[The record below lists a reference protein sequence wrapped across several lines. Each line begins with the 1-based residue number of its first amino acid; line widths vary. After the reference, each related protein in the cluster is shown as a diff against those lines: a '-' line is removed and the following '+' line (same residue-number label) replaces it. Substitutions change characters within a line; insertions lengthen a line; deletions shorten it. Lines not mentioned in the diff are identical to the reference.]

1 MKLIVG
7 LGNPGNKYDGTRH
20 NAGFALIDLL
30 AANLKIDFH
39 PEKKFKGDLAIA
51 SHRKHD
57 KIFLLKPDTFMNLS
71 GESVQAV
78 CQFYKLPSS
87 DVLVIHDDLDL
98 PLGSLRF
105 AQNGSPAGHN
115 GLRSIIQHFGTQD
128 FARLKIGIGRPTHA
142 GHAVVDFVLQKFVGE
157 EQAQIQD
164 VYKRSLS
171 GLEMYLEQ
179 GLDVTMNRHNQK
191 IR

>member
-7 LGNPGNKYDGTRH
+7 LGNPGSKYDGTRH

-30 AANLKIDFH
+30 ATTNKVEFH
-39 PEKKFKGDLAIA
+39 LEKKFKGELA
-51 SHRKHD
+51 SFTHRQHD
-57 KIFLLKPDTFMNLS
+57 KVFLLKPDTFMNLS
-71 GESVQAV
+71 GESVVAV
-78 CQFYKLPSS
+78 CQFYKLLPS

-105 AQNGSPAGHN
+105 AKNGSPAGHN
-115 GLRSIIQHFGTQD
+115 GLRSIIQHLSTQD
-128 FARLKIGIGRPTHA
+128 FARLKIGIGRPKHA
-142 GHAVVDFVLQKFVGE
+142 DHAVVDFVLQKFVGE
-157 EQAQIQD
+157 EQTQIAD
-164 VYKRSLS
+164 VYKRSLA
-171 GLEMYLEQ
+171 GMDMYLEQ

>member
-7 LGNPGNKYDGTRH
+7 LGNPGSKYDGTRH

-30 AANLKIDFH
+30 AAAHKSEFH
-39 PEKKFKGDLAIA
+39 TEKKFKGELA
-51 SHRKHD
+51 SLTHRQHD

-71 GESVQAV
+71 GESVVAI
-78 CQFYKLPSS
+78 CQFYKLQPSEVM
-87 DVLVIHDDLDL
+87 VLHDDLDL

-115 GLRSIIQHFGTQD
+115 GLRSIIQHLGTQD
-128 FARLKIGIGRPTHA
+128 FARLKIGIGRPKHID
-142 GHAVVDFVLQKFVGE
+142 HAVVDFVLQKFVGD
-157 EQAQIQD
+157 EQTQIQD
-164 VYKRSLS
+164 VYKRALA

-179 GLDVTMNRHNQK
+179 GLDVTMNRHNQRIK
-191 IR
+191 